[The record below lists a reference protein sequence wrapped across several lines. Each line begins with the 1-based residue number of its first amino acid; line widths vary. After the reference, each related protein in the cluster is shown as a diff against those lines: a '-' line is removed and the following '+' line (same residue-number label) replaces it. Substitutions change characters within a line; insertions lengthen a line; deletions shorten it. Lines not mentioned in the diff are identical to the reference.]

1 MEDHHHLNSI
11 IIVLLIGIIGVG
23 ILFYNE
29 FYLAIKPVVT
39 DPPKQVKNVQ
49 DNKQN
54 STTTEKK
61 NKSNNKNNT
70 STQQRN
76 KNKRKNNLKTGKN
89 KTNIPLSV
97 PENFKVEVLTN
108 KVPEARDIEKGP
120 QGNLWVS
127 RTDKG
132 AITMVDLDT
141 DNDKLGETKD
151 IFTDMYNPHGIEF
164 HPENK
169 FQLYIAEEDKISKVT
184 LYSEKSSME
193 TVANL
198 PTGGRHYTRS
208 LGFGPKNNLF
218 VSIGS
223 TCDVCKEDNS
233 KHGTIQKVDTETG
246 ELTSYATG
254 LRNAVF
260 FEWSTI
266 NNKMWATEMGRDNL
280 GDDLPP
286 DEINI
291 IEQGEDYGW
300 PLCYGDNE
308 YDQEFDGASNKEKP
322 CKNREPSHI
331 DLQAHVAPLGFDF
344 VPTSTWPDKYRDDM
358 LVAYHGSWN
367 RSIPVGY
374 KIKWIKLNEQG
385 ELKNRADFISGWLAE
400 DYSSYGRPV
409 DVEVYETGNAY
420 ISDDKAGVIY
430 KVSPTNNTTPTST
443 EE

>member
-1 MEDHHHLNSI
+1 MGEHDHLNSI
-11 IIVLLIGIIGVG
+11 IIILLAGIVGVG
-23 ILFYNE
+23 FLFYNE
-29 FYLAIKPVVT
+29 YYLAIKPAIT
-39 DPPKQVKNVQ
+39 EPPKQVKNIQ
-49 DNKQN
+49 EDRRN

-61 NKSNNKNNT
+61 NNTNNENNT
-70 STQQRN
+70 STQQ
-76 KNKRKNNLKTGKN
+76 KNLKKKNLKIGKN

-97 PENFKVEVLTN
+97 PEGFKIEVLTN

-120 QGNLWVS
+120 RGNLWVS

-132 AITMVDLDT
+132 AITMIDLDS
-141 DNDKLGETKD
+141 DDGKLGNVQD

-184 LYSEKSSME
+184 LYSEKSSLE

-208 LGFGPKNNLF
+208 LEFGPNNNLF
-218 VSIGS
+218 ASIGS
-223 TCDVCKEDNS
+223 TCDVCKEENS
-233 KHGTIQKVDTETG
+233 KHGTIQKVNTNTG
-246 ELTSYATG
+246 ELTQYATG

-260 FEWSTI
+260 FEWSSI

-291 IEQGEDYGW
+291 IERGQDYGW
-300 PLCYGDNE
+300 PLCYSDNI
-308 YDQEFDGASNKEKP
+308 YDKKFNGAPNKETP
-322 CKNREPSHI
+322 CQDKEPSHI

-344 VPTSTWPDKYRDDM
+344 VPTSTTWSEKYKDDL

-367 RSIPVGY
+367 RSVPVGY
-374 KIKWIKLNEQG
+374 KIKWIKLNENR
-385 ELKNRADFISGWLAE
+385 ELKNRD
-400 DYSSYGRPV
+400 
-409 DVEVYETGNAY
+409 
-420 ISDDKAGVIY
+420 
-430 KVSPTNNTTPTST
+430 
-443 EE
+443 